1 MPFERVACRQPPRA
15 APPGLRD
22 GPCFV
27 PLSLPDHPQ
36 GLAQCREEPG

>member
-1 MPFERVACRQPPRA
+1 MPFERVALPRA
-15 APPGLRD
+15 APPACGMA
-22 GPCFV
+22 PASS